1 MLSEG
6 RGTTMTNK
14 QKIPNNLKFSLRS
27 LRVRIGMKQEEAAEL
42 LGISAMT
49 LRALER
55 DSSKIDYSMI
65 LKIEQIYNIPQDYIF
80 FGNNTAFSVILKNRK
95 EQ

>member
-1 MLSEG
+1 
-6 RGTTMTNK
+6 MTNK
-14 QKIPNNLKFSLRS
+14 QKIPNNLKFTLRS
-27 LRVRIGMKQEEAAEL
+27 LRVRIGMKQEEAAGF
-42 LGISAMT
+42 LGISVMT

-80 FGNNTAFSVILKNRK
+80 FGNNTAFSVILKK
-95 EQ
+95 EGSNNHE

>member
-1 MLSEG
+1 M
-6 RGTTMTNK
+6 NDDDK
-14 QKIPNNLKFSLRS
+14 QKKIPNNLKFSLRS
-27 LRVRIGMKQEEAAEL
+27 LRVRMGMKQEEAAEL
-42 LGISAMT
+42 LDISVMT

>member
-1 MLSEG
+1 MK
-6 RGTTMTNK
+6 NK
-14 QKIPNNLKFSLRS
+14 KKIPNNLKFTLRS
-27 LRVRIGMKQEEAAEL
+27 LRVRVGMKQEQAAEL
-42 LGISAMT
+42 LGISVMT

-65 LKIEQIYNIPQDYIF
+65 LKIEEIYHIPQDYIF
-80 FGNNTAFSVILKNRK
+80 FGNNTAFSVILKNGK

>member
-1 MLSEG
+1 
-6 RGTTMTNK
+6 MTNK

-27 LRVRIGMKQEEAAEL
+27 LRVRIGMKQEEADEL
-42 LGISAMT
+42 LGISVMT

-65 LKIEQIYNIPQDYIF
+65 LKIEKIYNIPRDYIF
-80 FGNNTAFSVILKNRK
+80 FGNNTAFSDILKTGK

>member
-1 MLSEG
+1 
-6 RGTTMTNK
+6 MTNK

-27 LRVRIGMKQEEAAEL
+27 LRVRMGMKQEEAAEM
-42 LGISAMT
+42 LGISVMT

-65 LKIEQIYNIPQDYIF
+65 LKIEKITISLRIIF
-80 FGNNTAFSVILKNRK
+80 FLATIPLLALF
-95 EQ
+95 